1 MGSIVVLSP
10 SRRENAL
17 GRALAVALL
26 ADLTDHEVRVFA
38 PDDGPEW
45 IGAAQFG
52 LPTTVV
58 RDGADLVAQAR
69 DLPPPLIAWVVKP
82 LPSSVELGRA
92 LERELGA
99 RLVLDVDDDDAALSE
114 DFARSSLANRL
125 RMARRP
131 NLRPRAIRT
140 ALDQARSAGV
150 PMTYSSEVL
159 ATALRLPEAPAG
171 LRVPHPRLAAPA
183 PAARPG
189 RIEEGR
195 VHLGF
200 LGTPRL
206 HKGLDTL
213 RDLIGG
219 ERRFV
224 LHLFAGDGS
233 DGFAPA
239 DPQVVRHPG
248 TEPLAELYAA
258 LDLVLLPQGRT
269 RGARLQLPAKLLDAM
284 RGGVPT
290 LATPTPPIEEIGGS
304 TVVPVADWSD
314 RAAVA
319 GAIERTASSELGRAA
334 RARFEES
341 FSAEAQLPAF
351 AAFIDRVGG
360 GPGSR
365 AHAGS

>member
-26 ADLTDHEVRVFA
+26 ADLTEHEVRVFA

-45 IGAAQFG
+45 VGAGQFRRSTIAVG
-52 LPTTVV
+52 
-58 RDGADLVAQAR
+58 GEADLIAR
-69 DLPPPLIAWVVKP
+69 ACELPPPLVAWVVKP
-82 LPSSVELGRA
+82 LPSSVALGRA

-99 RLVLDVDDDDAALSE
+99 RIVLDVDDDDAALSA
-114 DFARSSLANRL
+114 DFARSSPLNRL
-125 RMARRP
+125 RLARRP
-131 NLRPRAIRT
+131 NLRPRAIRGR
-140 ALDQARSAGV
+140 LDAARDAGL
-150 PMTYSSEVL
+150 PMTYSSDAL
-159 ATALRLPEAPAG
+159 AAALRLAEPPHG
-171 LRVPHPRLAAPA
+171 LRVPHPRPLVPA
-183 PAARPG
+183 PGERPG
-189 RIEEGR
+189 QAEDGR

-206 HKGLDTL
+206 HKGLDAL
-213 RDLIGG
+213 RELVHAD
-219 ERRFV
+219 RRFV
-224 LHLFAGDGS
+224 LHLFAGDGE

-248 TEPLAELYAA
+248 TEPLADIYAA
-258 LDLVLLPQGRT
+258 LDVVLLPQGLT

-290 LATPTPPIEEIGGS
+290 LATPTPAIEEIGGQ
-304 TVVPVADWSD
+304 TVVPVADWDDRVAVTGAID
-314 RAAVA
+314 RAARS
-319 GAIERTASSELGRAA
+319 GLGRAA

-351 AAFIDRVGG
+351 AAFIERVAGA
-360 GPGSR
+360 PDPR
-365 AHAGS
+365 ARAGS

>member
-26 ADLTDHEVRVFA
+26 ADLTEHEVQVIA

-45 IGAAQFG
+45 IGAGQFP
-52 LPTTVV
+52 LTTIPV
-58 RDGADLVAQAR
+58 RDEADLIAQAGR
-69 DLPPPLIAWVVKP
+69 LPRPLLAWVVKP
-82 LPSSVELGRA
+82 LPSSVALGRA
-92 LERELGA
+92 LERGLGA
-99 RLVLDVDDDDAALSE
+99 RIVLDVDDDDAALSA
-114 DFARSSLANRL
+114 DFGRSSPLNRL

-131 NLRPRAIRT
+131 NLRPRAIRER
-140 ALDQARSAGV
+140 LDAARDADL
-150 PMTYSSEVL
+150 PMTYSSDAL
-159 ATALRLPEAPAG
+159 AAALHLAEPPHG
-171 LRVPHPRLAAPA
+171 LRVPHPRSVAPT
-183 PAARPG
+183 PGGRARRG
-189 RIEEGR
+189 EDGR

-206 HKGLDTL
+206 HKGLDAL
-213 RDLIGG
+213 RELVRR
-219 ERRFV
+219 EPRFV
-224 LHLFAGDGS
+224 LHLFAGDGK

-248 TEPLAELYAA
+248 SEPLNEIYAA
-258 LDLVLLPQGRT
+258 LDVVLLPQGQE

-290 LATPTPPIEEIGGS
+290 LATPTPAIEEIGGA

-314 RAAVA
+314 HVAVAEAIDRAA
-319 GAIERTASSELGRAA
+319 RSDLGRAA
-334 RARFEES
+334 RKRFEGS

-351 AAFIDRVGG
+351 AAFIERVSGR
-360 GPGSR
+360 PDPR
-365 AHAGS
+365 ARAGS